1 MEISVKLLQYKYHI
15 AGLIS
20 ASLIMKIFATMA
32 PDAVIILY
40 YFWPLL
46 LSTTLLLVAMAVF
59 NQSTTGSYG
68 NGDGQGLLD
77 FVAGSP
83 EMLEGY

>member
-1 MEISVKLLQYKYHI
+1 MEISVKLLKYKNHI
-15 AGLIS
+15 AGLIA
-20 ASLIMKIFATMA
+20 ASLFMTIFVTMA

-40 YFWPLL
+40 YFWPLF

-59 NQSTTGSYG
+59 NKSTTDS
-68 NGDGQGLLD
+68 NGDGYGQGLLD
-77 FVAGSP
+77 FVAGRP